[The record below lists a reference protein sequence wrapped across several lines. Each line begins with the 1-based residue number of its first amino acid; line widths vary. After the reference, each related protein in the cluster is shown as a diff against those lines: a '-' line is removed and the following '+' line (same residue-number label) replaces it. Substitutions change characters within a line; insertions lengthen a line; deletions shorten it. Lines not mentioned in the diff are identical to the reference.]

1 MSAQHLQLA
10 RLAMHALS
18 ASDRNALL
26 REYQQAPEAPPERL
40 LRRAEVAHRLSSS
53 LRLVDLLAA
62 RGALTRIRLPG
73 RRRGN
78 GFLESQVAGLMA
90 GGKVGNQ

>member
-1 MSAQHLQLA
+1 MSAANLQLA
-10 RLAMHALS
+10 EMAIGNLS
-18 ASDRNALL
+18 AKDRQSLL
-26 REYQQAPEAPPERL
+26 RKYQQAPEAPPERL
-40 LRRAEVAHRLSSS
+40 LRRAEVARRLSSS